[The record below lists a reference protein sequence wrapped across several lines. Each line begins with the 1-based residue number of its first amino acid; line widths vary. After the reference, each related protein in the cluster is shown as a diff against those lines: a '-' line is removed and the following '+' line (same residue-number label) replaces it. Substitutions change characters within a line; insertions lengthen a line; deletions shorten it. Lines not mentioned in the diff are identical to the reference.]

1 MIIRKEIC
9 KERAVANG
17 MWDVM
22 IMIRHK
28 GKVKRLSTGVRC
40 RKQHW
45 MANEERISKL
55 DPDYRIKNEMVDMMF
70 RSLSGEIQSHID
82 DFLNRE
88 FERIVGN
95 HKSME
100 TEKGKSPDEQISG
113 EGDQN
118 YNLASL
124 VREKMKTL
132 SRLNTRRGYVS
143 FLRLVE
149 NRFNG
154 GAELGDV
161 DSNYLGGL
169 IADIDYIYKEKQP
182 MRREMLSKLKSVL
195 NFGIET
201 GRIRNEVRPRFP
213 KVYLDH
219 KDRNLDDRVLS
230 SLFSRY
236 REFVDNYGI
245 IDQQIKSWG
254 IFFLGIAF
262 QGLAPSDLARL
273 RLRDIKTKMLIIDG
287 NEECFIVVKTHRV
300 KTGVPVNIV
309 AWRNP
314 VVEILQSLMQRK
326 NDDEY
331 LLDCFAKDEIL
342 TEAQMQNRLCY
353 YFGKISRSLLLPI
366 GKERETHQITYYY
379 ARHAFCNI
387 VDGLDLPRNVIQKM
401 VGHRLSVLERSYL
414 RGITEE
420 EQAKVSVRVFRKLGF
435 S

>member
-1 MIIRKEIC
+1 M
-9 KERAVANG
+9 
-17 MWDVM
+17 
-22 IMIRHK
+22 
-28 GKVKRLSTGVRC
+28 
-40 RKQHW
+40 
-45 MANEERISKL
+45 
-55 DPDYRIKNEMVDMMF
+55 
-70 RSLSGEIQSHID
+70 
-82 DFLNRE
+82 
-88 FERIVGN
+88 
-95 HKSME
+95 
-100 TEKGKSPDEQISG
+100 
-113 EGDQN
+113 GD
-118 YNLASL
+118 L
-124 VREKMKTL
+124 
-132 SRLNTRRGYVS
+132 
-143 FLRLVE
+143 
-149 NRFNG
+149 
-154 GAELGDV
+154 
-161 DSNYLGGL
+161 
-169 IADIDYIYKEKQP
+169 
-182 MRREMLSKLKSVL
+182 
-195 NFGIET
+195 
-201 GRIRNEVRPRFP
+201 
-213 KVYLDH
+213 
-219 KDRNLDDRVLS
+219 
-230 SLFSRY
+230 
-236 REFVDNYGI
+236 
-245 IDQQIKSWG
+245 
-254 IFFLGIAF
+254 FLGIAF

>member
-254 IFFLGIAF
+254 IFFL
-262 QGLAPSDLARL
+262 
-273 RLRDIKTKMLIIDG
+273 
-287 NEECFIVVKTHRV
+287 E
-300 KTGVPVNIV
+300 
-309 AWRNP
+309 
-314 VVEILQSLMQRK
+314 
-326 NDDEY
+326 
-331 LLDCFAKDEIL
+331 
-342 TEAQMQNRLCY
+342 
-353 YFGKISRSLLLPI
+353 
-366 GKERETHQITYYY
+366 
-379 ARHAFCNI
+379 
-387 VDGLDLPRNVIQKM
+387 
-401 VGHRLSVLERSYL
+401 
-414 RGITEE
+414 
-420 EQAKVSVRVFRKLGF
+420 
-435 S
+435 